1 MGAVEKVKICHL
13 ASGDLWAGAEVQ
25 LAALLA
31 GLQRYDRLS
40 LCAILYNSGVLA
52 DRLNALGIP
61 VWVLEESKLN
71 PLRLLLKTRQI
82 LKREKIEILHT
93 HRYKENFLG
102 ALAGKMSR
110 VKHLVRTVHGMSEPF
125 TGYRNLKT
133 SFHHFLD
140 FYVSRFWM
148 EKVITVSR
156 DIEYSLATKL
166 RRDKL
171 ITIHNGIDLERL
183 RGEKNPAEL
192 RKSMG
197 IAADDFVIGSVGRLT
212 PIKGYQFLL
221 RAGKIISRNKPNF
234 KLVLVGDGPE
244 RRALTQLARELEL
257 EQTVI
262 FTGFTPDVA
271 EVISIF
277 DIFVLSS
284 LHEGIS
290 ISLLEALGLGVPA
303 VVTDVGGNPE
313 VVRDGETGL
322 LVPPRDENELARVC
336 LMLLEDKTKREKMGD
351 RGRVLIKQEFSN
363 KQMAERVYRLYRD
376 LYQELNRV

>member
-1 MGAVEKVKICHL
+1 MKICHL

-40 LCAILYNSGVLA
+40 LSAVLYNSGVLA

-102 ALAGKMSR
+102 ALAGKTSR

-125 TGYRNLKT
+125 TGYRNLMT
-133 SFHHFLD
+133 RFHHFLD

-156 DIEYSLATKL
+156 DIEHSLAAKL

-192 RKSMG
+192 RQSMG
-197 IAADDFVIGSVGRLT
+197 IAADDFVVGSVGRLT

-244 RRALTQLARELEL
+244 RQALTRLARELEL

-313 VVRDGETGL
+313 VVGDGKTGL
-322 LVPPRDENELARVC
+322 LVPPRDENELARAC
-336 LMLLEDKTKREKMGD
+336 LMLLADKTKREKMGD

-363 KQMAERVYRLYRD
+363 KQMAERVYRLYQD
-376 LYQELNRV
+376 LYQGLNRV